1 MDGNFFFLPRVA
13 LFGDGDG
20 DEYRDRGGDVGNVG
34 IGKNFRDICVIGL
47 LLALWCRK
55 IHHFLL
61 NLKTPIERTGT
72 SDFSPIFKLNTF
84 II

>member
-1 MDGNFFFLPRVA
+1 MA

-20 DEYRDRGGDVGNVG
+20 GCDRDRGGDVGIVG
-34 IGKNFRDICVIGL
+34 IGKNFGEICVIGL

-55 IHHFLL
+55 IHHLSL